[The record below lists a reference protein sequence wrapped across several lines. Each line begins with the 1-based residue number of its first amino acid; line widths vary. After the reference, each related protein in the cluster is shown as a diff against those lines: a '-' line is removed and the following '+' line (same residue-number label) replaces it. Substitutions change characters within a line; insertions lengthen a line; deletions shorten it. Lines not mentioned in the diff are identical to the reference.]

1 MSIVDTQ
8 KNSFN
13 LKCLDE
19 TIKTQEKS
27 PVAFSKYFSE

>member
-1 MSIVDTQ
+1 MSNVDTQ

-27 PVAFSKYFSE
+27 PVAFSKYFLE